1 MNQSRTFIIIVVV
14 LVGAGT
20 AALAQDKKTG
30 TEPPLKKDALA
41 KDDAAHDELR
51 EVKKAMT
58 DAFNKKDLDALLT
71 HVHPDAVVTWQN
83 GEVSRGPAGV
93 RKYYERMLVGDKSV
107 LVSVTAAPEVT
118 DLALLIGTPATTA
131 VAYGK
136 LKDHYKLRDG
146 TEIDM
151 DSLFSATL
159 VKQDG
164 RWLIVSFHGSTN
176 VFDNS
181 VLRVAVVKTM
191 WWTGGIAAAVAL
203 LVGLIA
209 GRLLF
214 GRKRST

>member
-1 MNQSRTFIIIVVV
+1 MNQSRTLIVV
-14 LVGAGT
+14 LLLGVGSASV
-20 AALAQDKKTG
+20 AQDNKAG
-30 TEPPLKKDALA
+30 NEPPLKKEVPA

-58 DAFNKKDLDALLT
+58 DAFNKKDLDALLKY
-71 HVHPDAVVTWQN
+71 VHPDAVVTWQN

-93 RKYYERMLVGDKSV
+93 RKYYERMLVGDQSV
-107 LVSVTAAPEVT
+107 LKSVTADPEVT
-118 DLALLIGTPATTA
+118 DLALLIGTPPTTA

-146 TEIDM
+146 TEIAM

-159 VKQDG
+159 VKQEG

-181 VLRVAVVKTM
+181 VLKVAITKTM

-203 LVGLIA
+203 LIGLIA

-214 GRKRST
+214 GRKGST